1 MTELKDMNSE
11 HDQGNG
17 GAYPSPP
24 EAEENGEEGS
34 LKVSIEEEEPSSPKC
49 PALRSCFHSCSKPV
63 RTKYHPLSENPGK
76 LERFRFAF
84 MCPPHGN
91 LAMYIQFFVLCAMTW
106 AVFIALTKD
115 QALPGGNIFSLVI
128 LFTAAVAGGYIF
140 SLCRLPPLLGML
152 IVGGMLSNI
161 PVIKTVGQGL
171 DLQWSGA
178 LRKIALTV
186 ILIRAGL
193 GLDPVALRKL
203 SFTVLRLAFA
213 PCLMECLAEGVAAHF
228 LLGLPW
234 EWGFMLGFVLA
245 AVSPAVVVPSLLNL
259 SDRGYGLDK
268 GIPTLVIA
276 AASVDDVLAI
286 TGFGVVLG
294 IAFTQ
299 GDLAL
304 TIVKGPLE
312 ALLGVAFGC
321 LVGVFLWYFPAKN
334 QPNRMFYRSLLLF
347 SAGLM
352 ATFGSDAVHLPGA
365 GPLGCLTLA
374 FVAAFRWRK
383 ERVEG
388 GKDDIAEMV
397 GILWMLFQPLLF
409 GLIGA
414 AVNFDNIKD
423 LNSLGLG
430 IAVLAIGLVVRIIVS
445 FCVVFGSGLTIKE
458 QIFVALA
465 WFPKATVQAAIGGLA
480 LDAAIKLNNPEM
492 IEWGTSVLTTAVLSI
507 IITAPIGALA
517 IAISGPLLLNRIDPK
532 TGKLVVKD
540 VVKDNENS
548 EKASMLA
555 AKENNELK
563 EL

>member
-1 MTELKDMNSE
+1 MNSE

>member
-1 MTELKDMNSE
+1 MTELKEMNN
-11 HDQGNG
+11 HGNG

-24 EAEENGEEGS
+24 EAEEKEEKEENLS
-34 LKVSIEEEEPSSPKC
+34 VSIEEGQPPSRKC
-49 PALRSCFHSCSKPV
+49 AALRSCFHQCSKPV
-63 RTKYHPLSENPGK
+63 STKYHPLSEHPGK
-76 LERFRFAF
+76 LERFRYAF

-91 LAMYIQFFVLCAMTW
+91 LAMYIQFFVMCAMTW
-106 AVFIALTKD
+106 AVLIAITKD
-115 QALPGGNIFSLVI
+115 EALPGGNFFSLVV
-128 LFTAAVAGGYIF
+128 LFTAAVAGGYVF
-140 SLCRLPPLLGML
+140 SLFRLPPLLGML

-203 SFTVLRLAFA
+203 SFTVLRLAFT
-213 PCLMECLAEGVAAHF
+213 PCLTECLAEAIASHF

-321 LVGVFLWYFPAKN
+321 VLGVFLWYFPSKN
-334 QPNRMFYRSLLLF
+334 GSNRMFYRSMLLF
-347 SAGLM
+347 AAGLM
-352 ATFGSDAVHLPGA
+352 ATFGSDVVHLPGA

-374 FVAAFRWRK
+374 FVAAFKWRK
-383 ERVEG
+383 EREEG
-388 GKDDIAEMV
+388 QPDTIAEVV
-397 GILWMLFQPLLF
+397 GVLWMLCQPLLF

-414 AVNFDNIKD
+414 AVNFDSIKD
-423 LNSLGLG
+423 LSTLGLG
-430 IAVLAIGLVVRIIVS
+430 IAVLAIGLVVRIAVS

-458 QIFVALA
+458 QLFVALA

-480 LDAAIKLNNPEM
+480 LDAAIKMGDPTLINL
-492 IEWGTSVLTTAVLSI
+492 GTSILTTAVLSI

-517 IAISGPLLLNRIDPK
+517 IALSGPLLLNRIDPK
-532 TGKLVVKD
+532 TGKVVSKD
-540 VVKDNENS
+540 S
-548 EKASMLA
+548 EDPEKSSMLEQGQNGNVEDTHEA
-555 AKENNELK
+555 
-563 EL
+563 

>member
-1 MTELKDMNSE
+1 MTAMTELKEMN
-11 HDQGNG
+11 HGQDPGNIG
-17 GAYPSPP
+17 VYPSPP
-24 EAEENGEEGS
+24 EVEEKEENNLE
-34 LKVSIEEEEPSSPKC
+34 VSIEEEEPSSPKC
-49 PALRSCFHSCSKPV
+49 AAVGVCFHNCSKPV
-63 RTKYHPLSENPGK
+63 STKYHPLSEDPGK
-76 LERFRFAF
+76 LERLRYAF

-91 LAMYIQFFVLCAMTW
+91 LAMYIQFFVLCAVTW
-106 AVFIALTKD
+106 VVLIALTKD

-128 LFTAAVAGGYIF
+128 LFTAAVAGAYIF

-152 IVGGMLSNI
+152 LVGGMLSNI

-203 SFTVLRLAFA
+203 SFSVLRLAFA
-213 PCLMECLAEGVAAHF
+213 PCLVECLTVGVASHF
-228 LLGLPW
+228 LMGLPW
-234 EWGFMLGFVLA
+234 VWAFLLGFVLA
-245 AVSPAVVVPSLLNL
+245 AVSPAVVVPSLLSL

-299 GDLAL
+299 GDVAL

-321 LVGVFLWYFPAKN
+321 VVGVFLWYFPSKN
-334 QPNRMFYRSLLLF
+334 GPSRMFYRSLLLF
-347 SAGLM
+347 SAGMM
-352 ATFGSDAVHLPGA
+352 ATFGSDVVHLPGA

-383 ERVEG
+383 ER
-388 GKDDIAEMV
+388 KDGQPDTIAEVV
-397 GILWMLFQPLLF
+397 GIMWMLFQPLLF

-430 IAVLAIGLVVRIIVS
+430 IAVLAIGLFVRIIVS

-480 LDAAIKLNNPEM
+480 LDAAIKLGNAEM

-532 TGKLVVKD
+532 TGQLVS
-540 VVKDNENS
+540 KDNENP
-548 EKASMLA
+548 EEASMLN
-555 AKENNELK
+555 KESTEPT
-563 EL
+563 EETQ